1 MTEVTIN
8 TTTIGGTQMF
18 CDWLIQ
24 KGYANPSQAN
34 PWKGALKQVFS
45 TVDGEEYESVDWS
58 SLDLDEYLDRF
69 QKLSA
74 GQYKIESVVAYGRR
88 VHNALAAHRQFIE
101 TGKPPVARTVTK
113 REKSAEPKS
122 KKGDAPVIPIG
133 KNQSDTPISVAQQ
146 PDMITFPYPL
156 DDGRMASL
164 TLPRRLTDADAT
176 RLATFIRTLVD
187 DRPERKQLPRPEGEQ
202 AA

>member
-1 MTEVTIN
+1 VTEVTIN

-24 KGYANPSQAN
+24 KGYASQSQAN

-58 SLDLDEYLDRF
+58 NLDLDEYLDRF

-88 VHNALAAHRQFIE
+88 VRNALDAHRQFLE
-101 TGKPPVARTVTK
+101 TGKPPVARTVRK
-113 REKSAEPKS
+113 REKPAEAKS
-122 KKGDAPVIPIG
+122 NETETPVVSIT
-133 KNQSDTPISVAQQ
+133 KNQPQPGQVQQ
-146 PDMITFPYPL
+146 HADMVVFPYPL
-156 DDGRMASL
+156 DDGQLASL

-187 DRPERKQLPRPEGEQ
+187 EAPEQKQLPRPEGEQ